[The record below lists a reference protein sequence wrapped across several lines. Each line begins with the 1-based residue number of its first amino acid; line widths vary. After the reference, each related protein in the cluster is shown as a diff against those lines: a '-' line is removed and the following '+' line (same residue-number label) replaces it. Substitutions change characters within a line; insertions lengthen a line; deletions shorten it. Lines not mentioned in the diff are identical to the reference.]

1 MCDGIPSNYIRN
13 VPFGTRRNKMKV
25 KELVELLLQ
34 QPQDADVLIDC
45 RDIDDVIVYAK
56 DGFYLNNTDEI
67 VVFIDT

>member
-1 MCDGIPSNYIRN
+1 
-13 VPFGTRRNKMKV
+13 MKV

-34 QPQDADVLIDC
+34 QPQDADILIDC
-45 RDIDDVIVYAK
+45 RDIDDVILYAK